1 MDWMFVLYVVLG
13 PVLFIL
19 GLILLIIFLAAIGIF
34 KDFLKDS
41 LKKRK
46 KAREKMFASL
56 EYYLGLKR
64 DYKIYVSVK
73 GLDNWQKIRS
83 KSEIK
88 TARLKNFCVCY
99 SSGEILEIYSNVE
112 KIPSDAHWIE
122 DNRNEG
128 LGFEEIAFD
137 EVDLSQKEIEI
148 TNKVSKNPSGVY
160 YETTITNKTGENIYP
175 IAFGG
180 YQKYEEKGAFVLDN
194 VVDNAYSAEQFKS
207 WYGLKRDFLASGES
221 VSDPNNYGD
230 GDGYWIFV
238 FKTESGE
245 IKTAGCF
252 LRDLVIENMQKRA
265 IEKALED

>member
-1 MDWMFVLYVVLG
+1 MIDF
-13 PVLFIL
+13 LFIAVA
-19 GLILLIIFLAAIGIF
+19 LISLFSELKIIKQQKKEHKRIYKSLAYF
-34 KDFLKDS
+34 FC
-41 LKKRK
+41 
-46 KAREKMFASL
+46 L
-56 EYYLGLKR
+56 ER
-64 DYKIYVSVK
+64 DYKIYVSCK
-73 GLDNWQKIRS
+73 GFSNWQKVQS
-83 KSEIK
+83 LAEIK
-88 TARLKNFCVCY
+88 KSRIKNFCVCY
-99 SSGEILEIYSNVE
+99 PSGEICEIYSNVE

-128 LGFEEIAFD
+128 LGFEEIAID
-137 EVDLSQKEIEI
+137 EVDLSQLEIEI
-148 TNKVSKNPSGVY
+148 TNKPSKNPSGAD
-160 YETTITNKTGENIYP
+160 YETTVTNKTGENLYP

-180 YQKYEEKGAFVLDN
+180 YQKYEEKSAFVLDN

-265 IEKALED
+265 IETALED